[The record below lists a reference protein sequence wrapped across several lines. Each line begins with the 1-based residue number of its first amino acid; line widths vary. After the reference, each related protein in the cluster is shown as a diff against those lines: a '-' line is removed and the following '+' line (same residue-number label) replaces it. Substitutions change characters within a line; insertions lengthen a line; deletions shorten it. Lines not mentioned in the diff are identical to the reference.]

1 MQSTLMKRGGREYYL
16 GGRGSAQTSPPI
28 YHLSDSDNKHG
39 QTKLHSHILYFDV
52 KLSSPHS
59 IFYIIVRIRLNC
71 LMSLVCFA
79 TTSLIKFVIF
89 TIELIFLEAENY
101 LSIYF

>member
-1 MQSTLMKRGGREYYL
+1 MKRGGREYYL
-16 GGRGSAQTSPPI
+16 GGRGSAQTSQPI
-28 YHLSDSDNKHG
+28 YDLSDSDNKHG

-59 IFYIIVRIRLNC
+59 IFYITRFNC

-79 TTSLIKFVIF
+79 TISLIKFVIF
-89 TIELIFLEAENY
+89 TIWLIILEAENY
-101 LSIYF
+101 LSNYF